1 MPLVTIVVGALL
13 PALGILGYVF
23 SESHSVTALIPV
35 GFGSLPECVVLSFR
49 EARTRRMA
57 GVA

>member
-13 PALGILGYVF
+13 PALGIVGYVF

-35 GFGSLPECVVLSFR
+35 GFGSLS
-49 EARTRRMA
+49 EACGA
-57 GVA
+57 QFP